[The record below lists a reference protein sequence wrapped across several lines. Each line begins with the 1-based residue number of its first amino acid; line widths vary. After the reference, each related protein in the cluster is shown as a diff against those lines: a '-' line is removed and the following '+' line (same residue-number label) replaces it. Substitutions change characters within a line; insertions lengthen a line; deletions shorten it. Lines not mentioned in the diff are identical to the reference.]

1 MLRRALGLLVVSAWG
16 AFAPAAQAEPSVPD
30 ARALYLLAHGHEDA
44 GRTDEAQ
51 TAWRALVCHN
61 RFPVSAPGVVRPKPQ
76 DDTVEHW
83 REYVERFRDPR
94 VLAKPTAETQYVEIY
109 PDDCE
114 PATAADASMLP
125 KYLAEAWWHIGNWE
139 LEGRDVAGG
148 VVPGELESVWGLSR
162 AASAFRHA
170 ARFPQSAVY
179 PFALYK
185 YATTLRRQQRYAA
198 AVRAYTQLLDA
209 PGERPMAFREAALSG
224 LAVALTYPDFEGPR
238 SDAPYIPRPDVL
250 GRPNMLDLNPVVGPA
265 KAEKALRVAITR
277 VQDAAIVPQDRA
289 WTPAIYMRLGD
300 TFARLGFYDALIDT
314 FALVLAKFPLAKE
327 AAAARLGTA
336 EFEWAITSYTL
347 REGTSQHRAR
357 SARALRAA
365 LSLVEV
371 GGESAWAKANA
382 GNAKIVDGAK
392 ADAAERLRAMLR
404 LELQMA
410 GTAKEDANAAKD
422 KRAREEGL
430 SHASAAYLAAI
441 QCIQA
446 LLRVA
451 PDTRDAAALRKVEED
466 ARREYERLQGL
477 LKRPA
482 EVAR

>member
-1 MLRRALGLLVVSAWG
+1 MLRRALGLLVVSALG
-16 AFAPAAQAEPSVPD
+16 AVASVAQAEPSVPD

-44 GRTDEAQ
+44 GRSDEAQ

-83 REYVERFRDPR
+83 REYRERFRDPR

-109 PDDCE
+109 PDACE

-148 VVPGELESVWGLSR
+148 VVPDELESVWGLSR

-209 PGERPMAFREAALSG
+209 PGEGQMAFREAALSG

-250 GRPNMLDLNPVVGPA
+250 DVESPA

-289 WTPAIYMRLGD
+289 WTPAIYTRLGD

-327 AAAARLGTA
+327 AAAARLATA
-336 EFEWAITSYTL
+336 EFEWALTFTL

-382 GNAKIVDGAK
+382 GNAKVVDGAK
-392 ADAAERLRAMLR
+392 SDAAARLRAMLR
-404 LELQMA
+404 VELATA

-430 SHASAAYLAAI
+430 SDASAAYLAAI
-441 QCIQA
+441 QCIHA
-446 LLRVA
+446 LLHVA
-451 PDTRDAAALRKVEED
+451 PDASDASALRQVEED
-466 ARREYERLQGL
+466 ARSEHQRIQGL